1 MKLKIAMIAIVL
13 LIASKITAQ
22 NISVEKTIFGI
33 QTGLLGIWVHNES
46 RLSNAFVLRSE
57 LGFDVGFRYS
67 DFYDLNYYVLAPV
80 ITAEPRWYYNLEKRN
95 KKGKN
100 ITKNSANFVGL
111 KLSFHPD
118 WFTISNEDNI
128 SVTNQI
134 SIIPKWGIK
143 RNSGDHFTYETG
155 IGLGYVYYFY
165 KNEGY
170 PENEGEVALD
180 LHVRIGYCF

>member
-100 ITKNSANFVGL
+100 HSRKTFRHKNRKTQETHYSIDGL
-111 KLSFHPD
+111 LKAILR
-118 WFTISNEDNI
+118 ED
-128 SVTNQI
+128 
-134 SIIPKWGIK
+134 
-143 RNSGDHFTYETG
+143 
-155 IGLGYVYYFY
+155 
-165 KNEGY
+165 
-170 PENEGEVALD
+170 
-180 LHVRIGYCF
+180 C